1 MEQGRASASR
11 QHAYGS
17 PGPASFSFSTAS
29 ATIVPM
35 TFPYWSRRD
44 GAELKP
50 AIEPLMINSQIL
62 LCPQKKIKEQ
72 SSSRRNK

>member
-1 MEQGRASASR
+1 
-11 QHAYGS
+11 
-17 PGPASFSFSTAS
+17 
-29 ATIVPM
+29 M

-62 LCPQKKIKEQ
+62 LCPQKKDKRTKHKQEEQ
-72 SSSRRNK
+72 VKWETDEE